1 MEDIIDT
8 AIHASDSDLVI
19 TNSMRDNLLKSAKWG
34 NFLAILGFIGCGLM
48 IIGALFMLFSNS
60 YLGGSQLAVM
70 GVTYIIMALLYF
82 VPSLYL
88 YKFSL
93 NSKQGLMSESQ
104 VKLDEGIEFLA
115 KQYQFLGIVAIVVLS
130 LFVLLLIGGLI
141 FGSMAG
147 AF

>member
-1 MEDIIDT
+1 
-8 AIHASDSDLVI
+8 
-19 TNSMRDNLLKSAKWG
+19 
-34 NFLAILGFIGCGLM
+34 
-48 IIGALFMLFSNS
+48 
-60 YLGGSQLAVM
+60 M
-70 GVTYIIMALLYF
+70 GVTYIILVLLYF